1 MTNNKRMNSRLR
13 LVFLI
18 VSIFLFSAGLWAQIQ
33 PIDSLRIAIA
43 EKEDSLK
50 QVDKT
55 HERLNQSFHGLNA
68 EIFRQKKE
76 LETFYNPLVRLRLS
90 GNLKES
96 ARLAAKLDKLQK
108 QQRRITRGLQ
118 NDYRRIITLTDSIV
132 KQKLQVIQNQQNS
145 RSQLAALNLISLLE
159 KEKIIWQKN
168 LIELAPNESEKP
180 LLEIESG
187 DNIERLQLK
196 IQLIQDRIRQVD
208 GDLKKLNNRR
218 TELLSD
224 LRIYEELLSFIDNLQ
239 QNIDPEQEYFDQ
251 ERIDQLKDD
260 VRNSKLKISGID
272 ERLQQLSGQ
281 KTELETKIRQFKD
294 NLAQKLKAE

>member
-1 MTNNKRMNSRLR
+1 MNSRLR